1 MSGPPPTPTGNTV
14 GPTKAQGGGINF
26 RSPGFLACALGAV
39 ALGGTI
45 MYIKASH
52 TNIDTEQKKIRE
64 SVSELKN
71 KQNSNLD
78 RIIEGQTRNDE
89 FNEEL
94 IKTKK
99 SIAGVIERIEAIDDG
114 VTQFSVENRAA
125 HATLRRHTNFTSKS
139 AYPAYSSAFSD
150 RGRRGEDDYTSSPIK
165 PRKKKENDNSNR
177 RRINYEDEHSDRY
190 ASPSHSADR
199 YASPGQS
206 ADRYASP
213 SQSAD
218 RYASPSQ
225 SADRYASPKANER
238 FLISPKN
245 HEQEPSPRNRYETSP
260 VQAKKNKRSPFVR
273 DEGGRNG
280 RDSHDEND
288 GYRMGIRSRDKLR
301 RSEDNVERDTEYMG
315 RERGGDVERRSKKER
330 SYDDERRGD
339 RMVEDRERHDRRN
352 GGGRKERYPEHSPRK
367 SRYED
372 RYSDGG
378 GYAKPAPSRGARAAE
393 QFGNF

>member
-1 MSGPPPTPTGNTV
+1 
-14 GPTKAQGGGINF
+14 
-26 RSPGFLACALGAV
+26 
-39 ALGGTI
+39 

-64 SVSELKN
+64 SVNELKN

-78 RIIEGQTRNDE
+78 RIIEGQTRNE
-89 FNEEL
+89 EINEEL

-99 SIAGVIERIEAIDDG
+99 NIAGVIDRIEAIDEG
-114 VTQFSVENRAA
+114 VARFSYENRAA

-150 RGRRGEDDYTSSPIK
+150 RGGRDEEEYGDSPIK
-165 PRKKKENDNSNR
+165 PRRKKDIDSSNR
-177 RRINYEDEHSDRY
+177 RRAIHEDGHSDRY
-190 ASPSHSADR
+190 ATPTAPADR

-213 SQSAD
+213 GQSVD

-225 SADRYASPKANER
+225 SVDRYASPSQSVDRYSKNTDGR
-238 FLISPKN
+238 FLISPVNREK
-245 HEQEPSPRNRYETSP
+245 EPSPRNRYETSP
-260 VQAKKNKRSPFVR
+260 VQPKKNKRSPFVR

-301 RSEDNVERDTEYMG
+301 RSDDNFERDTEYMG

-330 SYDDERRGD
+330 SYDDERRID